1 MTNEQKIKILSDKLT
16 ASGITDED
24 EQIEIIVR
32 DYSHLLRQ
40 PTAQEIEAAKREMLT
55 QAVEKA
61 IADLNRES
69 IKENGHPFAVCQRI
83 DGVKHFKRYDALS
96 KGEITELRQQG
107 LIL

>member
-24 EQIEIIVR
+24 EQIEIIMR
-32 DYSHLLRQ
+32 DYSHLLNQ
-40 PTAQEIEAAKREMLT
+40 PTEAEIEAAKGEMLT

-69 IKENGHPFAVCQRI
+69 IKENGQPFAVCQRI

-96 KGEITELRQQG
+96 NGEIAELRQQG
-107 LIL
+107 VIL

>member
-24 EQIEIIVR
+24 EQIEIIMR
-32 DYSHLLRQ
+32 DYSHLLNQ
-40 PTAQEIEAAKREMLT
+40 PTEAEIEAAKEEMLT
-55 QAVEKA
+55 QAVEKT

-96 KGEITELRQQG
+96 SVEIDELRQQG
-107 LIL
+107 VIL

>member
-1 MTNEQKIKILSDKLT
+1 MTDEQKMKIILDKLT
-16 ASGITDED
+16 ERGITDED
-24 EQIEIIVR
+24 EQLEIIVR

-40 PTAQEIEAAKREMLT
+40 PTTQEIEAAKKEMLT
-55 QAVEKA
+55 QSVEKA

-96 KGEITELRQQG
+96 KGEIAELRQQG